1 MVRLRLKGMVLCT
14 LSLVFAC
21 SAWAQLPDTLQV
33 KSSYGGAWQKKP
45 LQLMAT
51 LQGFVPMENPRANWT
66 EEGSYT
72 CLRSDST
79 GYYRVEKIDGRWW
92 MIDPNGY
99 ATINRGM
106 CCMPTSDIQHNYDM
120 CYDLGFNGSG
130 NFLSSESQTMKI
142 YNTQNLRQWGYTR
155 RVPFYAGYAKARHK
169 YYPDTPEALRNNDT
183 YIFAL
188 DPLFARYCDSIAAL
202 RIAPYAEERQMV
214 GWFTDNEIAFQNN
227 QLQLLVRDLPEGD
240 TCRTLALEWA
250 AAHGLTEHD
259 CVKATTALTED
270 LKNQFVAYV
279 AETYYK
285 TVYEAIRTYDPNH
298 LILGSRLHGRPR
310 ANLHLVAASHKYTDV
325 TSVNFYDRYQPDDQ
339 IAKTEWTQDHPC
351 IIGEFYI
358 KDINRQSGTQ
368 SGAGWYVNSQQERGY
383 WYQHVVLQLLKNK
396 CFVGWHYFRYADD
409 PDGSNKGITDA
420 NNTEYKEMTKWMKE
434 INDQVYPLT
443 EYFDSISRDTVGE
456 TFTQS
461 IPAAADTYIEVGS
474 ADTHGGESTMLVHY
488 TRAEANRKEA
498 FVRFSLAPNL
508 IMSDLRRA
516 ELELT
521 VTAGEGIPLLM
532 ISAVED
538 NQWQENTLNGTLR
551 TANDAWKSVYG
562 RIASVY
568 DSIRAVTYRFD
579 VTPFVRAYKGSEI
592 SFKIHALVA
601 TADAVSIASKENTNT
616 AMHPQLHLVLQGSN
630 TATLIDP
637 LVDTGYSKAVSITG
651 QYVGENIDNL
661 SSGIYII
668 NHKKVLIP

>member
-1 MVRLRLKGMVLCT
+1 
-14 LSLVFAC
+14 
-21 SAWAQLPDTLQV
+21 
-33 KSSYGGAWQKKP
+33 
-45 LQLMAT
+45 
-51 LQGFVPMENPRANWT
+51 
-66 EEGSYT
+66 
-72 CLRSDST
+72 
-79 GYYRVEKIDGRWW
+79 
-92 MIDPNGY
+92 
-99 ATINRGM
+99 
-106 CCMPTSDIQHNYDM
+106 
-120 CYDLGFNGSG
+120 
-130 NFLSSESQTMKI
+130 MKI

>member
-1 MVRLRLKGMVLCT
+1 MDRFGLRGMVLYI
-14 LSLVFAC
+14 LSLVCAC
-21 SAWAQLPDTLQV
+21 SAHAQLPSRLDV
-33 KSSYGGAWQKKP
+33 KSTYGGAWQSKAV
-45 LQLMAT
+45 QVMGT
-51 LQGFVPMENPRANWT
+51 LPDFVPQEHPRDQWT
-66 EEGSYT
+66 EEGSYRL
-72 CLRSDST
+72 LRSDST
-79 GYYRVEKIDGRWW
+79 GFYRVEKIDGRWW
-92 MIDPNGY
+92 LIDPNGY
-99 ATINRGM
+99 ANINRAV

-120 CYDLGFNGSG
+120 CYDLGFNSSG
-130 NFLSSESQTMKI
+130 NFLSSESQTMKV
-142 YNTQNLRQWGYTR
+142 YNTQNERQWGYMR
-155 RVPFYAGYAKARHK
+155 RVPFYGGYVKVRHK
-169 YYPDTPEALRNNDT
+169 YNPTTPEALKNNDE
-183 YIFAL
+183 YIFVL
-188 DPLFARYCDSIAAL
+188 DPSFVRYCDSLAAV
-202 RIAPYAEERQMV
+202 RIAPYKDERNLV
-214 GWFTDNEIAFQNN
+214 GWFTDNEIPFQNT

-240 TCRTLALEWA
+240 SCRLLAIEWA
-250 AAHGLTEHD
+250 QAHGLTVED
-259 CVKATTALTED
+259 CVNATSALTDD
-270 LKNQFVAYV
+270 LKNQFVGYLGEV
-279 AETYYK
+279 YYR
-285 TVYEAIRTYDPNH
+285 TVYEAIRKYDPNH
-298 LILGSRLHGRPR
+298 LVMGSRLHGRPR
-310 ANLHLVAASHKYTDV
+310 ANLYLVSASHQYTDV
-325 TSVNFYDRYQPDDQ
+325 TSVNFYDKYQPDDQ
-339 IAKTEWTQDHPC
+339 ITQARWTQDHPC
-351 IIGEFYI
+351 IVGEFYI
-358 KDINRQSGTQ
+358 KDITKLNKEQ
-368 SGAGWYVNSQQERGY
+368 SGAGWYVHDQTSRGY
-383 WYQHVVLQLLKNK
+383 WYQHVVLQFIKSK
-396 CFVGWHYFRYADD
+396 CFVGYQYFRYGDD

-498 FVRFSLAPNL
+498 FVRFSLDPNL

-521 VTAGEGIPLLM
+521 ITAGEGIPLLM

-551 TANDAWKSVYG
+551 TANDSWKSVYG
-562 RIASVY
+562 RVASVY
-568 DSIRAVTYRFD
+568 DSIHAVTYRFD
-579 VTPFVRAYKGSEI
+579 VTPYMRAHKQSEV
-592 SFKIHALVA
+592 SFKVHALTA
-601 TADAVSIASKENTNT
+601 TTDAISIASKENTNT

>member
-51 LQGFVPMENPRANWT
+51 LQGFVPMEHPRTNWT

-155 RVPFYAGYAKARHK
+155 RVAFYAGYAKARHK

-250 AAHGLTEHD
+250 AEHGLTEHD

-339 IAKTEWTQDHPC
+339 ITKTEWTQDHPC

-358 KDINRQSGTQ
+358 KNINNQSGTQ

-420 NNTEYKEMTKWMKE
+420 NNIEYKEMTRYMKQ
-434 INDQVYPLT
+434 INDQVYALADF
-443 EYFDSISRDTVGE
+443 YDHIARDTVSKIFHATLSAE
-456 TFTQS
+456 
-461 IPAAADTYIEVGS
+461 ADTYIEIGS
-474 ADTHGGESTMLVHY
+474 DAVHGAEPELQVQY
-488 TRAEANRKEA
+488 TRTETTRKESFLRFA
-498 FVRFSLAPNL
+498 VPAHLSATPVRY
-508 IMSDLRRA
+508 A

-521 VTAGEGIPLLM
+521 VTAGEGQPMLLV
-532 ISAVED
+532 SGVTD
-538 NQWQENTLNGTLR
+538 NTWQEATINGPLR
-551 TANDAWKSVYG
+551 TANEDWKSVNG
-562 RIASVY
+562 RVASVY
-568 DSIRAVTYRFD
+568 DDIERVTYRFD
-579 VTPFVRAYKGSEI
+579 VTTFVRQAMGEQLT
-592 SFKIHALVA
+592 FKIHALTA
-601 TADAVSIASKENTNT
+601 TEQAVVIASRENSDS
-616 AMHPQLHLVLQGSN
+616 MIIPQLHLIMEGEGP
-630 TATLIDP
+630 TALEDCTP
-637 LVDTGYSKAVSITG
+637 QAANGRVYTVMG
-651 QYVGENIDNL
+651 QYVGNDAL
-661 SSGIYII
+661 YLPTGLYIS
-668 NHKKVLIP
+668 NNKKMIRP

>member
-516 ELELT
+516 EL
-521 VTAGEGIPLLM
+521 
-532 ISAVED
+532 
-538 NQWQENTLNGTLR
+538 
-551 TANDAWKSVYG
+551 
-562 RIASVY
+562 
-568 DSIRAVTYRFD
+568 
-579 VTPFVRAYKGSEI
+579 
-592 SFKIHALVA
+592 
-601 TADAVSIASKENTNT
+601 
-616 AMHPQLHLVLQGSN
+616 
-630 TATLIDP
+630 
-637 LVDTGYSKAVSITG
+637 
-651 QYVGENIDNL
+651 
-661 SSGIYII
+661 
-668 NHKKVLIP
+668 